1 VLLFRHHAEP
11 GSFQHRSCRFERGR
25 ARREARC
32 STNGKRP
39 GSSAGTHDAGPGTC
53 DHPRADDD
61 GSRPSESDADRTAR
75 ATVADR
81 SSRRSSGT
89 AAPAHR

>member
-25 ARREARC
+25 ARRETRC

-53 DHPRADDD
+53 DRPSTD
-61 GSRPSESDADRTAR
+61 GARSRPTESDADRTAR
-75 ATVADR
+75 ATGAGR
-81 SSRRSSGT
+81 SSRSGSGT